1 MKRTKIISTKQ
12 ENIKDMIMQYLTDTY
27 NPIKF
32 ITTFKNNT
40 WTIYADCSD
49 CTLSDIIFNA
59 SALKDNLIW

>member
-40 WTIYADCSD
+40 YTIYADCNGSI
-49 CTLSDIIFNA
+49 LGDIILNA